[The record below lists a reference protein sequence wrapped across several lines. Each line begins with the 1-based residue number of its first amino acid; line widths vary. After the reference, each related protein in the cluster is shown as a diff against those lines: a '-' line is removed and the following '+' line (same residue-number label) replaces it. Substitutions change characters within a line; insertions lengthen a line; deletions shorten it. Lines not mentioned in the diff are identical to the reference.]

1 MPSKPH
7 KPPYQVTNEAIF
19 LIAEISEIL
28 GELGA
33 TTLKKPSVE
42 LRKKNRIRTIKS
54 TLAIEGHSFD
64 EAQVTAVLEKK
75 RVIGT
80 RKEILEVQNAIC
92 LYEAMDRFKSYRVK
106 DFLRAHKILMKGLL
120 SDAGHFRTKNVGIF
134 DKQEVKHIAPKPSFV
149 PQLMDGLFKWMKG
162 AKKIHPLVLGSVVH
176 YEIEFIHPF
185 EDGNGRVG
193 RFWQG
198 LVLREFNTFFK
209 YVPIESLIEKNQ
221 KKYYAAL
228 EAADKEGN
236 STVFV
241 EFMLHIIKAAL
252 QEMSADIIGIIH
264 TTADRLREACLYFKA
279 QAFARKDY
287 MQLFKSISSA
297 TASRDLK
304 EGVKSGWLENIGAGN
319 QSKYVCAKKRTAD

>member
-1 MPSKPH
+1 MPSKFY
-7 KPPYQVTNEAIF
+7 KPPYSVTDEAIR
-19 LIAEISEIL
+19 LIAEISQIL

-33 TTLKKPSVE
+33 TTFKKPSVE

-64 EAQVTAVLEKK
+64 ETQITAVLEKK

-80 RKEILEVQNAIC
+80 RKEILEVQNTLC
-92 LYEAMDRFKSYRVK
+92 LYEAMDQFKSYKVK

-120 SDAGHFRTKNVGIF
+120 SDAGHYRAKNVGIF
-134 DKQEVKHIAPKPSFV
+134 DKQEVKHIAAKPSFV
-149 PQLMDGLFKWMKG
+149 PQLMDSLFKWMKS
-162 AKKIHPLVLGSVVH
+162 ANKIHPLVLGSVVH

-185 EDGNGRVG
+185 EDGNGRMG

-198 LVLREFNTFFK
+198 LILKEFNTFFK

-221 KKYYAAL
+221 KKYYATL
-228 EAADKEGN
+228 EAADKEGD

-241 EFMLHIIKAAL
+241 EFMLYIIKATL
-252 QEMSADIIGIIH
+252 QEMSADIMGIIH
-264 TTADRLREACLYFKA
+264 TTEDRLREACLHFKA

-287 MQLFKSISSA
+287 MQLFKNISSA

-304 EGVKSGWLENIGAGN
+304 EGVKRGRLQNISGGN
-319 QSKYVCAKKRTAD
+319 QSRYVAIAKT